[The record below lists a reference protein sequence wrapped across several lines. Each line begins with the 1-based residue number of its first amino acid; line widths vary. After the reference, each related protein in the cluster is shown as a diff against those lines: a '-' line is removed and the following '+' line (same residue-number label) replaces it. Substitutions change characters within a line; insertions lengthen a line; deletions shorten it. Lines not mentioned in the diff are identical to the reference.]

1 MRKVSNSFLL
11 SVIVLAI
18 SSCSSPPEI
27 DNSLVLLE
35 LEPLPRTVV
44 VKQRVEFEPI
54 YSVLKIIE
62 VSEVNGVQKFFL
74 VKIGSDRTGIAVGT
88 TGEIAEDQEF
98 SKVIGIFKITEVY
111 GDFFKCRVEEL
122 TYKIG
127 LNAFVRYK
135 IGEKVKEGE

>member
-1 MRKVSNSFLL
+1 M
-11 SVIVLAI
+11 
-18 SSCSSPPEI
+18 
-27 DNSLVLLE
+27 
-35 LEPLPRTVV
+35 
-44 VKQRVEFEPI
+44 
-54 YSVLKIIE
+54 LKIIE

-98 SKVIGIFKITEVY
+98 SKVIGIFKIIEVY

>member
-1 MRKVSNSFLL
+1 MVKLL
-11 SVIVLAI
+11 VPLMGVLI
-18 SSCSSPPEI
+18 LLVFSCSSPPEV
-27 DNSLVLLE
+27 NNNLVIQE
-35 LEPLPRTVV
+35 VEPLPRSVV
-44 VKQRVEFEPI
+44 VKQKVEFEPV
-54 YSVLKIIE
+54 YSVLRIIE

-98 SKVIGIFKITEVY
+98 SKIIGSFKISEVY

-127 LNAFVRYK
+127 LNAFVRFQ
-135 IGEKVKEGE
+135 IGEKVKENE